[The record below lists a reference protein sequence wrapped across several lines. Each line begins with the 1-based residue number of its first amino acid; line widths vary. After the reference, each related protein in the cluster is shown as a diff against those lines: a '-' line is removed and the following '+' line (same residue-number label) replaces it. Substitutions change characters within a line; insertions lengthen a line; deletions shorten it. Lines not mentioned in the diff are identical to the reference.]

1 MECLPGCELNSRD
14 EAGAR
19 GEGSDGAKEV
29 GQASATT
36 IEENGGRRFAPIM
49 AQDYRR
55 VAEEKRTELD
65 GSSGEQVT
73 QRSFKAIYA

>member
-1 MECLPGCELNSRD
+1 
-14 EAGAR
+14 
-19 GEGSDGAKEV
+19 
-29 GQASATT
+29 
-36 IEENGGRRFAPIM
+36 M